1 MDTNTKPQTNTKPNT
16 IFPKFEWDI
25 TMLKSF
31 YENGIATPTPIR
43 TRRCRSQ
50 HSDSHKAHPNKYD

>member
-16 IFPKFEWDI
+16 IFTKFEWDI

>member
-25 TMLKSF
+25 KMLKSF

-50 HSDSHKAHPNKYD
+50 LTSHTTSTPNK

>member
-43 TRRCRSQ
+43 MRRCRSQ
-50 HSDSHKAHPNKYD
+50 HSKTHPTISNK